1 METKEVNE
9 KSKALQKAT
18 AAGES
23 PENIVKILN
32 DLKTGVVP
40 TEDLLR
46 STKIGVIVNRSKQH
60 KNPEV
65 ARLANDIVKKWRDD
79 INKEKASSPNK
90 TTNGASPKGTPPSS
104 SADDN
109 KSKSSVPP
117 AERTWKK
124 DGVDRARTGQS
135 TRDNCIGLLY
145 DGLCQHTTTAP
156 STVLSVATAIERSA
170 FAEYGPENNEA
181 YKAKIRSLYQN
192 LKNKSNPQ
200 LRTRILAAE
209 ISPERFVVMTHEE
222 LKSAERRAEDDKIM
236 SDNMNSAMAPQVER
250 SISTSL
256 TCGRCGQRKV
266 SYSQAQTRS
275 ADGTFRPPS
284 PRFLFFFFLSR
295 ARFEWSGSAD
305 ESARAEPMT
314 TFCDCTVCGK

>member
-65 ARLANDIVKKWRDD
+65 ARLANEIVKKWRDD
-79 INKEKASSPNK
+79 INKQKASTPAKPN
-90 TTNGASPKGTPPSS
+90 NGASPKGTPPSS
-104 SADDN
+104 SADD
-109 KSKSSVPP
+109 KSKPSVPP

-145 DGLCQHTTTAP
+145 DGLCPH
-156 STVLSVATAIERSA
+156 STLSSTSILNFATAIERAAFSA
-170 FAEYGPENNEA
+170 YGPETNEA
-181 YKAKIRSLYQN
+181 YKSKIRSLYQN

-200 LRTRILAAE
+200 LRARILGGE
-209 ISPERFVVMTHEE
+209 IGAERFVTMSHEE
-222 LKSAERRAEDDKIM
+222 LKSAERRAEDSKIER
-236 SDNMNSAMAPQVER
+236 DNMNSAMAPQVER

-256 TCGRCGQRKV
+256 TCGKCGQRKV

-275 ADGTFRPPS
+275 ADGE
-284 PRFLFFFFLSR
+284 FLPLF
-295 ARFEWSGSAD
+295 
-305 ESARAEPMT
+305 PIP
-314 TFCDCTVCGK
+314 CGGPWRGLR